1 MTMRRRPYTTSTAPR
16 SIATCVRAPFLVPGF
31 AREWP
36 ACTRWTPEYLAEV
49 CGPSPIPVSRYEDE
63 ETLVKEK
70 MTVRDYLAAITAT
83 PNSWH
88 AMESVVLAE
97 LSGRSIATCRYRRS
111 STTTPTSPTLSSSA
125 ATPARAATSTPTRR
139 RSSFN

>member
-1 MTMRRRPYTTSTAPR
+1 MTIPTLYHLDRPSLDRHVR
-16 SIATCVRAPFLVPGF
+16 SGTPFLVPGF

-63 ETLVKEK
+63 ETLVCKEK

-83 PNSWH
+83 PNSATTTWNRWC
-88 AMESVVLAE
+88 SR
-97 LSGRSIATCRYRRS
+97 SSRSRSIATCRYRRS
-111 STTTPTSPTLSSSA
+111 S
-125 ATPARAATSTPTRR
+125 
-139 RSSFN
+139 